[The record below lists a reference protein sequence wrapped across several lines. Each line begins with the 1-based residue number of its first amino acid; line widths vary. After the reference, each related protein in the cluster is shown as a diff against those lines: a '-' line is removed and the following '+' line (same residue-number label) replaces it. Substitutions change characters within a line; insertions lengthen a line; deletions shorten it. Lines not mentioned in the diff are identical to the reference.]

1 MAPRAFLFDLDGTL
15 LDTEILWV
23 KATEEYVA
31 ANGGRIEAD
40 EALRIVYGRA
50 WSDVRSELVR
60 RLPHLNRTAAEM
72 QADLK
77 AHLAPLRQRQDVRIA
92 PSIELLRRLAARWPV
107 AIVSGSPREDV
118 EYGIDLMGIR
128 PLLALSLASED
139 YTPGKPDPACFR
151 AAADR
156 LGVPPTECVV
166 FEDSAAGVKAA
177 KAAGMYC
184 VALVRPGR
192 PAQDVSAADERLPD
206 LGAFRLPA

>member
-1 MAPRAFLFDLDGTL
+1 MARAFLFDLDGTL

-31 ANGGRIEAD
+31 ANGGRIESD

-77 AHLAPLRQRQDVRIA
+77 THLAPLRQRQDVRIM

-128 PLLALSLASED
+128 PLIALSLASED
-139 YTPGKPDPACFR
+139 YAPGKPNPACFR

-156 LGVPPTECVV
+156 LGVPPAECVV

-184 VALVRPGR
+184 VALVRPDR
-192 PAQDVSAADERLPD
+192 PAQDVSTADERLSD
-206 LGAFRLPA
+206 LGAFRMPA